1 MTRRKTTPV
10 DNVPPDTLTVEE
22 AARVVRISRS
32 TSYKLANLYVD
43 SGGAEGL
50 PAKRIGGRLRV
61 LRVPLEEYLG
71 GPIRWPIAD
80 APATDAPANRADE
93 PESSTLAEPIALAT
107 RRRATRPNGSQLAL
121 GLDG

>member
-1 MTRRKTTPV
+1 MTRRRTTPV
-10 DNVPPDTLTVEE
+10 DDVPPDTLTIEE
-22 AARVVRISRS
+22 AARVVRIGK
-32 TSYKLANLYVD
+32 TTAYKLANLYVD

-50 PAKRIGGRLRV
+50 PAKRIGGQLRV

-80 APATDAPANRADE
+80 ASGDDASTDHGE
-93 PESSTLAEPIALAT
+93 PEPSTLAEPIALAT